1 MDTKELHETRRLNLG
16 VLPFIGGK
24 LIRLSTVLF
33 AISVVCFALMAFS
46 PMDPLIQYLGG
57 EHIVVSGEKAQRIAA
72 ELGLDKPFHIQY
84 LNWIR
89 KIIHGDFGYSSFFEQ
104 PVVSVIKEK
113 AGASILLL
121 SISWILTGIFG
132 FALGVIAATR
142 EGKIADRI
150 IKVYALAMA
159 SAPQYWVGLL
169 LVMIFAVKLG
179 WFPVGLSSSIG
190 KAGDSVS
197 IIDTMSHLFLPALTL
212 SLSGI
217 AHMTLHVRQKLLG
230 IFGTDYAIF
239 AKARGEGTAMLF
251 KNHGFRN
258 VLLPAVTIQ
267 FASLGEI
274 FGGST
279 LVEKVFSYPGL
290 GSTIVTA
297 GIKGDIPLLLGI
309 SICSSVFVFTGNFL
323 ADVICYFLD
332 PRIGRGGLYEL

>member
-1 MDTKELHETRRLNLG
+1 MNSKRLHTKALDSGALS
-16 VLPFIGGK
+16 FIGGK
-24 LIRLSTVLF
+24 LIRLATVLS
-33 AISVVCFALMAFS
+33 AISIICFVLMAFS
-46 PMDPLIQYLGG
+46 PIDPLIQYLGG
-57 EHIVVSGEKAQRIAA
+57 ESAVVSGEKARRIAS
-72 ELGLDKPFHIQY
+72 ELGLDKPYHIQY
-84 LNWIR
+84 LNWIKR
-89 KIIHGDFGYSSFFEQ
+89 FLQGDFGYSIFYEQ
-104 PVVSVIKEK
+104 PVAQVIKEK

-121 SISWILTGIFG
+121 SVSWIFTGIFG
-132 FALGVIAATR
+132 FGLGVVAAIK

-179 WFPVGLSSSIG
+179 WFPVGLSSSING
-190 KAGDSVS
+190 TRENAS
-197 IIDTMSHLFLPALTL
+197 IMDTIIHLFLPALTL

-230 IFGTDYAIF
+230 IFSTDYVLF
-239 AKARGEGTAMLF
+239 AKARGEGTLMLF

-290 GSTIVTA
+290 GSAIVTA

-309 SICSSVFVFTGNFL
+309 SLCSSVFVFTGNFL

-332 PRIGRGGLYEL
+332 PRIGKGGLYEL